1 MYPVNV
7 EMLSPS
13 IDTFL
18 PSSTDFFATTGFPA
32 ATAVVDAAVL
42 PGAATTFR
50 LPALA
55 QSFCETILIS
65 LLMQASSFPLS
76 AVKLTPPDVSRPL
89 LTLPQPDDIS
99 TVQHKI
105 PTIKP

>member
-32 ATAVVDAAVL
+32 ATAVVDAAAL

-55 QSFCETILIS
+55 QLFCGIRS
-65 LLMQASSFPLS
+65 
-76 AVKLTPPDVSRPL
+76 VS
-89 LTLPQPDDIS
+89 TLPQPDDIS
-99 TVQHKI
+99 TAQHKI